1 MAARFHIIILDQN
14 TTEPATRPT
23 YRVAYWADVPTVRQ
37 PFYANA
43 AAKSAWTGAL
53 AADTAQLVSGA
64 VVEMVVCYSP
74 EASKTLAQM
83 QADVQAIYAA
93 YQAKITPANSWARYG
108 TTWDGVTWVAG
119 GVA

>member
-1 MAARFHIIILDQN
+1 MAARFHIIVLEQN

-37 PFYANA
+37 PFYANV

-64 VVEMVVCYSP
+64 VVETLRCYSP
-74 EASKTLAQM
+74 ESSKTLAQI
-83 QADVQAIYAA
+83 QADLQTIWTT
-93 YQAKITPANSWARYG
+93 YQAQITAVKNWSRYG
-108 TTWDGVTWVAG
+108 TTFDGTVWVAG